1 MKATEIYNK
10 AKNEVIA
17 FASYQMSNIKDWL
30 VRTGEWE
37 DTDENTWNF
46 SPYWLSLSDFKKS
59 LCVFVPA
66 TNAYTLDFYDVKKE
80 VVAIRFTINKE
91 IIVVFDESGEDELY
105 LATLE
110 LSEQVKV
117 CNLLE
122 ELWTELIHQKN

>member
-30 VRTGEWE
+30 VRTGVWE
-37 DTDENTWNF
+37 DTDEKTWGF
-46 SPYWLSLSDFKKS
+46 SPYWLSLADFKKNLS
-59 LCVFVPA
+59 ILVPA
-66 TNAYTLDFYDVKKE
+66 KE

-91 IIVVFDESGEDELY
+91 VIVVFDESGEDELY

-122 ELWTELIHQKN
+122 ELWTELIHQKTN